1 MQIENDIENYLIK
14 KVELLGGLCMKFVSP
29 GRRGV
34 PDRIILI
41 DGKTFFVELKRP
53 GGVLRK
59 DQIKMKEKFEKQSI
73 SVYVVDTKR
82 KADVLLNNI
91 IQQ

>member
-1 MQIENDIENYLIK
+1 MQIENDIENYLIRK
-14 KVELLGGLCMKFVSP
+14 TEMLGGLCLKFVSP

-53 GGVLRK
+53 GGFLRK
-59 DQIKMKEKFEKQSI
+59 DQLKMKEKFEKQGI
-73 SVYVVDTKR
+73 NVYVVDTKQ
-82 KADVLLNNI
+82 KADVLLNI
-91 IQQ
+91 TQQ

>member
-59 DQIKMKEKFEKQSI
+59 DQLKMKEKFEKQGV
-73 SVYVVDTKR
+73 SVYVVETKQ
-82 KADVLLNNI
+82 KADTLLTI

>member
-1 MQIENDIENYLIK
+1 MQIENDIENYLIRK
-14 KVELLGGLCMKFVSP
+14 TEMLGGLCMKFVSP

-53 GGVLRK
+53 GGFLRK
-59 DQIKMKEKFEKQSI
+59 DQLKMREKFEKLGV
-73 SVYVVDTKR
+73 SVYVVDTKQ
-82 KADVLLNNI
+82 KADVLLNM

>member
-1 MQIENDIENYLIK
+1 MQIENDIENYLIRK
-14 KVELLGGLCMKFVSP
+14 TEMLGGLCLKFVSP

-53 GGVLRK
+53 GGAPRK
-59 DQIKMKEKFEKQSI
+59 DQLKMKEKFEKQGV
-73 SVYVVDTKR
+73 SVYVVDTKQ
-82 KADVLLNNI
+82 KVDVLLAT